1 MQIPGESY
9 RGLTGNDS
17 LYYGLS
23 PRNYWRRGGGGGG
36 GRGKGCLNLPTPIP
50 FTPVSFTFFIVVPSC
65 FFHFHCELTRN
76 LSKFSQ
82 FLPVATTLE
91 IPRPALCSFAPPP
104 PLFSRA
110 PALLSIP
117 RIYFAFLLHLTRAS
131 FKCSRDWLEMVSFL
145 QNERY
150 NKYLIN
156 LVFSVRTV
164 KYGSSFFPIDLWP
177 ARFSLG
183 P

>member
-23 PRNYWRRGGGGGG
+23 PRNYW
-36 GRGKGCLNLPTPIP
+36 GRGKGCLNPTPIPP
-50 FTPVSFTFFIVVPSC
+50 FTPVSFPFFIVVPSC
-65 FFHFHCELTRN
+65 FFHFHCEVSRN

-104 PLFSRA
+104 PPPLFSRA
-110 PALLSIP
+110 PALLSTP

-131 FKCSRDWLEMVSFL
+131 FKCSRD
-145 QNERY
+145 
-150 NKYLIN
+150 
-156 LVFSVRTV
+156 
-164 KYGSSFFPIDLWP
+164 
-177 ARFSLG
+177 
-183 P
+183 